1 MLEKYQGKSG
11 QGSNEYPKGQIDCS
25 PQKSSETKKIEI
37 SNRLKKSKRYLNGLL
52 LRTCGIDIFV
62 SFVLKIVQQITVQL
76 VIYRYKLIC

>member
-37 SNRLKKSKRYLNGLL
+37 SNRWKKAREIYYLEVVELIFLCLL
-52 LRTCGIDIFV
+52 
-62 SFVLKIVQQITVQL
+62 S
-76 VIYRYKLIC
+76 

>member
-37 SNRLKKSKRYLNGLL
+37 SNRWKKARDIQTAYYLELVELIFLCLL
-52 LRTCGIDIFV
+52 
-62 SFVLKIVQQITVQL
+62 S
-76 VIYRYKLIC
+76 

>member
-37 SNRLKKSKRYLNGLL
+37 SNRWKKARDIL

-62 SFVLKIVQQITVQL
+62 SFVLKIVQQNTVQL
-76 VIYRYKLIC
+76 DIYRYKLIC